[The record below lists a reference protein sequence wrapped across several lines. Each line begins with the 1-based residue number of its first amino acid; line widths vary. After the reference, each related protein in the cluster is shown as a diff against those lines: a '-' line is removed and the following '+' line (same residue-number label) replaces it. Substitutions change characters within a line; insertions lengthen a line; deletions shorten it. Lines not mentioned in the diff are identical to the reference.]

1 MPTHV
6 IDVPSKTAK
15 SAFTA
20 RLLWHAFS
28 FAYGTLS
35 LVAYVLLAIFR
46 KAKFRCLDDKS
57 RKELANGM
65 KDSPTLP
72 RVNI

>member
-6 IDVPSKTAK
+6 IDVPSKPAR
-15 SAFTA
+15 SDLIA

-28 FAYGTLS
+28 FAYGTFS

-46 KAKFRCLDDKS
+46 KPNFRRLDDKS

-65 KDSPTLP
+65 KDSTTLP
-72 RVNI
+72 RVTI